1 MIPRKKTKKIKVGN
15 IFIGGDYPVT
25 VQSMTKSR
33 TWDLDSL
40 FREIDELKEAGCQ
53 ILRISVP
60 NEKSASVL
68 RRIREYT
75 DMPLVADIHYDYRMA
90 IRAIEEGFDKIRIN
104 PGNIGSYDRVLKV
117 IDCARSHGVS
127 IRIGINSGSLPG
139 DILDK
144 YSHPTPEAMVEAADR
159 FIKFFNKHGFDDIVI
174 SLKSSDVMLTIKA
187 NLLFSDKYDYPL
199 HLGVTEA
206 GPGFQGVI
214 KSSVALGYLLLNG
227 VGDTVRVS
235 LSDKSVE
242 EVRAGFFI
250 LRSVGLKTSG
260 INIISCPTCG
270 RAEAD
275 VVEIVKEFEKKA
287 MGIRKNLNVAIM
299 GCVVNGPGEAR
310 EADIGL
316 AFGKKVAVLFRKGK
330 IVDRVPESL
339 AVERL
344 LLEIEK
350 MEEEE

>member
-1 MIPRKKTKKIKVGN
+1 MIPRRKTRKVRVGN
-15 IFIGGDYPVT
+15 IFIGGDYPIT

-40 FREIDELKEAGCQ
+40 FEEIDELTEAGCQ
-53 ILRISVP
+53 IIRISVP
-60 NEKSASVL
+60 DEKSASVL
-68 RRIREYT
+68 RRIREHT
-75 DMPLVADIHYDYRMA
+75 DIPLVADIHYDYRMA
-90 IRAIEEGFDKIRIN
+90 IRAIESGFDKIRIN
-104 PGNIGSYDRVLKV
+104 PGNIGNHDRVLKV
-117 IDCARSHGVS
+117 IDCAKVHGVP

-139 DILDK
+139 DIVDK
-144 YSHPTPEAMVEAADR
+144 YSRPTPEAMVEAADR
-159 FIKFFNKHGFDDIVI
+159 FIKFFNEHGFDDIVV
-174 SLKSSDVMLTIKA
+174 SLKSSDAMLTIKA
-187 NLLFSDKYDYPL
+187 NFLFSEKYDYPL

-206 GPGFQGVI
+206 GPGFQGAI

-227 VGDTVRVS
+227 VGDTIRVS
-235 LSDKSVE
+235 LSDRSVE

-250 LRSVGLKTSG
+250 LRSIGVKTPG

-275 VVEIVKEFEKKA
+275 VVRIVKEFEKKA

-316 AFGKKVAVLFRKGK
+316 AFGKKIAVLFKKGE
-330 IVDRVPESL
+330 IVDRVPESM

-344 LLEIEK
+344 LSEIEK